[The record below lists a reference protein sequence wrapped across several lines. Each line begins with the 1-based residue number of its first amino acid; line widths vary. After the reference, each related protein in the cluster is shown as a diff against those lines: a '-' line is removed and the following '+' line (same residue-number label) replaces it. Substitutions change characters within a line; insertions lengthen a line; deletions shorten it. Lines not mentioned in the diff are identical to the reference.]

1 MLTLRIETAFAE
13 MRTKDM
19 KSKLEVRSETR
30 GDQVRVYTLSGSLFG
45 SSDSYAFQDEVRQV
59 ASSGI
64 RGIVIDFAAVQ
75 RIDSSGVGI
84 VVAMM
89 WSASQAGGR
98 LILAALPERIRE
110 VLSIAILLD
119 HVDHTDTVQQALAK
133 LDAE

>member
-1 MLTLRIETAFAE
+1 
-13 MRTKDM
+13 M
-19 KSKLEVRSETR
+19 KSNLEVRSETH
-30 GDQVRVYTLSGSLFG
+30 GDQVRIFTLSGNFVG
-45 SSDSYAFQDEVRQV
+45 SKDAYAFQDEVRQV

-64 RGIVIDFAAVQ
+64 RGIVIDFATVQ
-75 RIDSSGVGI
+75 RIDSAGVGI

-110 VLSIAILLD
+110 VLSIAMLLD
-119 HVDHTDTVQQALAK
+119 HVDHTDTVQEALAK

>member
-13 MRTKDM
+13 MRAKDM

-30 GDQVRVYTLSGSLFG
+30 GDQVCVYTLSGDLFG
-45 SSDSYAFQDEVRQV
+45 SSDGYAFQDEVRQL

-64 RGIVIDFAAVQ
+64 RGIVIDFATVQ

-110 VLSIAILLD
+110 VLSIAMLLD

>member
-1 MLTLRIETAFAE
+1 MTG
-13 MRTKDM
+13 
-19 KSKLEVRSETR
+19 KLEIRSETR
-30 GDQVRVYTLSGSLFG
+30 GDQIRVYTLAGYLFG
-45 SSDSYAFQDEVRQV
+45 STGGYAFQDEVRQV

-110 VLSIAILLD
+110 VLSIAMLLD